1 MKLYQRVKAIHQALT
16 PQSSWLKGLRD
27 LAIFGLILFAVLSYQ
42 QRNMAREQAPD
53 IMALTTQNTVVS
65 MAKDA
70 PTLVYFW
77 GSWCPVCRITSPMVN
92 AINDDYAVI
101 TVAVAS
107 GGNDDINQ
115 YLTEHDYQFPVINDT
130 EGMHIQW
137 GALAYPAI
145 YVVDQTGQIRYVTS
159 GVTTTWGLRAR
170 LWLATNL

>member
-42 QRNMAREQAPD
+42 QRNMLREQAPD

-107 GGNDDINQ
+107 GG
-115 YLTEHDYQFPVINDT
+115 E
-130 EGMHIQW
+130 
-137 GALAYPAI
+137 
-145 YVVDQTGQIRYVTS
+145 
-159 GVTTTWGLRAR
+159 
-170 LWLATNL
+170 

>member
-1 MKLYQRVKAIHQALT
+1 MPLLLS
-16 PQSSWLKGLRD
+16 QSLL
-27 LAIFGLILFAVLSYQ
+27 
-42 QRNMAREQAPD
+42 
-53 IMALTTQNTVVS
+53 
-65 MAKDA
+65 
-70 PTLVYFW
+70 
-77 GSWCPVCRITSPMVN
+77 
-92 AINDDYAVI
+92 
-101 TVAVAS
+101 